1 MARIRT
7 IKPEFWSDGSIHR
20 LSDSCALFF
29 VALWNFSDDFGF
41 FSCDTLDLSLKC
53 PRWRSQSIHR
63 MLCALSD
70 AALIRIDSKHCV
82 GQVLGWEHQRIK
94 DRRASPWNNEKIEW
108 DGKLP
113 DAPRSQKNGLGK
125 ERSGRERKGEE
136 YKPRAEIRRAET
148 PTPDEVVDLFGSG
161 EPIRDEKT
169 LGSEIWDSYS
179 NAIRTRYEITPIRN
193 AKTSSQCKQLGER
206 LGRDAIEVAAFFVA
220 HPDAVLRRDQHP
232 LGILLAKAETFHAQ
246 WQRREHT
253 TFEDVK
259 AQGDNYHE
267 RQLARLLAKPSV
279 SP

>member
-1 MARIRT
+1 MARIRS
-7 IKPEFWSDGSIHR
+7 IKPEFFRDEKIAQIPKPT
-20 LSDSCALFF
+20 ALFF
-29 VALWNFSDDFGF
+29 VGLWTVADDQGIFSIDPRTLSLQLPIYRSQDVQKMLNALWQAGLVKCSPSDGVGLVTGWQHQKIDR
-41 FSCDTLDLSLKC
+41 
-53 PRWRSQSIHR
+53 PR
-63 MLCALSD
+63 D
-70 AALIRIDSKHCV
+70 GKF
-82 GQVLGWEHQRIK
+82 K
-94 DRRASPWNNEKIEW
+94 DKKIEW
-108 DGKLP
+108 LTWSDDTKPREHSTQGSRIGK
-113 DAPRSQKNGLGK
+113 D
-125 ERSGRERKGEE
+125 RKGKDRILPEPPQDSD
-136 YKPRAEIRRAET
+136 KLATSTFDI
-148 PTPDEVVDLFGSG
+148 FGSG

-169 LGSEIWDSYS
+169 LGSEIWDSYA

-279 SP
+279 SL